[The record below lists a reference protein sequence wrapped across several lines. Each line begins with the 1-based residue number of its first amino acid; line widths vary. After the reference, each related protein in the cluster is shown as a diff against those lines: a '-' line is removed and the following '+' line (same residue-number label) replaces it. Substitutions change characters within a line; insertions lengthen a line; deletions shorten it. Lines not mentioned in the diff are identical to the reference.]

1 MPKITCLAGG
11 VGAARFLQGLIK
23 VVPAGDLTV
32 IVNTGDDFEQHGLL
46 ISPDIDII
54 TYTLAGIVNEQT
66 GWGIKGDTFHC
77 LESLK
82 RLGHETWFN
91 LGDADLATH
100 LSRTRLRRE
109 GHSLSEVT
117 MMHARAFGVE
127 VKVIP
132 MTDNPFATHIVV
144 DEGLIHFEEY
154 LVHRGASD
162 LVRGVKYVGA
172 EASKPAPGVI
182 DALTEAIYVIICPS
196 NPIVSIGTILSV
208 PSVKNTLRK
217 TDAKVGGVSPIVGGA
232 PVKGPADKI
241 MAGLGMEVSALA
253 VAELYR
259 DFLDSFVIDQRDERY
274 AEAIGRLGIEV
285 GVTNTIMSSLE
296 DKVELAE
303 FTLRTLGWE

>member
-1 MPKITCLAGG
+1 
-11 VGAARFLQGLIK
+11 
-23 VVPAGDLTV
+23 
-32 IVNTGDDFEQHGLL
+32 
-46 ISPDIDII
+46 
-54 TYTLAGIVNEQT
+54 
-66 GWGIKGDTFHC
+66 
-77 LESLK
+77 
-82 RLGHETWFN
+82 
-91 LGDADLATH
+91 
-100 LSRTRLRRE
+100 
-109 GHSLSEVT
+109 
-117 MMHARAFGVE
+117 
-127 VKVIP
+127 
-132 MTDNPFATHIVV
+132 
-144 DEGLIHFEEY
+144 
-154 LVHRGASD
+154 